1 MIKDSTSENWC
12 AWGSSRSLSCSAAAS
27 QVCPPTGCRS
37 GDLQGQV
44 PLLTQSSN
52 SKLRTMSEPVPVLR
66 PALDPLASRV
76 QGWMG
81 LMMDTSLPCDSV
93 KQIEHKNSDMAPETV
108 QDQDV
113 SDQSGQ
119 TAKNLKHCRALSC
132 QQEDRSAT
140 EVVSATDGDNC
151 NHLLSSVN
159 SSEDC
164 CLDLR
169 IVKHK
174 PSAIVFCDHDCS
186 SDKQVT
192 LNESSDTGESSSLP
206 TTEEGERQDNSD
218 EDDFPQTLQYKEF
231 LVSHRRR
238 VLNRNRK
245 SLRKR
250 LDAHPKSTTSG
261 WRKSTGEGKPEFT
274 GGQEER
280 EAGLNNGKQVRQY
293 KTGVLITRRVLDKD

>member
-1 MIKDSTSENWC
+1 
-12 AWGSSRSLSCSAAAS
+12 
-27 QVCPPTGCRS
+27 
-37 GDLQGQV
+37 
-44 PLLTQSSN
+44 
-52 SKLRTMSEPVPVLR
+52 
-66 PALDPLASRV
+66 
-76 QGWMG
+76 MG

-93 KQIEHKNSDMAPETV
+93 KQIEHKDSDMALEPV

-113 SDQSGQ
+113 SDQNGQ

-132 QQEDRSAT
+132 QQEDRSDT
-140 EVVSATDGDNC
+140 EVVSVTDGDRC

-186 SDKQVT
+186 SDKHGT
-192 LNESSDTGESSSLP
+192 LNESSDTGESSFLP
-206 TTEEGERQDNSD
+206 TEEGECQDDSD
-218 EDDFPQTLQYKEF
+218 EDDFPQALQYKEF

-238 VLNRNRK
+238 VLSRNRK

-280 EAGLNNGKQVRQY
+280 EAGLNNGKQVRQS
-293 KTGVLITRRVLDKD
+293 KTGGLDNLIGKYCTSKKQTKKYRVL

>member
-1 MIKDSTSENWC
+1 
-12 AWGSSRSLSCSAAAS
+12 
-27 QVCPPTGCRS
+27 
-37 GDLQGQV
+37 
-44 PLLTQSSN
+44 
-52 SKLRTMSEPVPVLR
+52 
-66 PALDPLASRV
+66 
-76 QGWMG
+76 MG

-93 KQIEHKNSDMAPETV
+93 KQTEHKNSDMAPETV
-108 QDQDV
+108 QNQDV

-119 TAKNLKHCRALSC
+119 TAKNAASSR

-140 EVVSATDGDNC
+140 EVISATDGDRC

-174 PSAIVFCDHDCS
+174 PSAIVFCDHD
-186 SDKQVT
+186 KQVT

-206 TTEEGERQDNSD
+206 TTEEGERQDDSD

-238 VLNRNRK
+238 VLSRNRK
-245 SLRKR
+245 SPRKR

-261 WRKSTGEGKPEFT
+261 WRKSTSEGKPEFT

-293 KTGVLITRRVLDKD
+293 KAGGLDNKKSLRQGVKITQFQAGGKYCP

>member
-1 MIKDSTSENWC
+1 
-12 AWGSSRSLSCSAAAS
+12 
-27 QVCPPTGCRS
+27 
-37 GDLQGQV
+37 
-44 PLLTQSSN
+44 
-52 SKLRTMSEPVPVLR
+52 
-66 PALDPLASRV
+66 
-76 QGWMG
+76 
-81 LMMDTSLPCDSV
+81 MMDTSLPCESV
-93 KQIEHKNSDMAPETV
+93 KQIEHKNSDVAPETV

-113 SDQSGQ
+113 SHQSAQ
-119 TAKNLKHCRALSC
+119 AAKNLKQCRALSC

-140 EVVSATDGDNC
+140 EVVSATDGDSC
-151 NHLLSSVN
+151 NHLPSSVN
-159 SSEDC
+159 SSENC
-164 CLDLR
+164 SLDLR

-192 LNESSDTGESSSLP
+192 VNESSDTGESSSSP
-206 TTEEGERQDNSD
+206 TTEEGERQDDSD

-238 VLNRNRK
+238 VLSRNRK
-245 SLRKR
+245 GLRKR

-280 EAGLNNGKQVRQY
+280 EAVLNKGKQVRQN
-293 KTGVLITRRVLDKD
+293 KTGGLDNKKSLRQDVKITQFQVGDK